1 MTNTSRLRTSGSLVG
16 SKWNDGFGYMDDDL
30 IVHPYNKNFES
41 ILTESDYVVEFRDKR
56 LGELS
61 GSR

>member
-1 MTNTSRLRTSGSLVG
+1 
-16 SKWNDGFGYMDDDL
+16 MDDDL
-30 IVHPYNKNFES
+30 IVHPYNENFES
-41 ILTESDYVVEFRDKR
+41 ILTESDYVVEFREKH

>member
-1 MTNTSRLRTSGSLVG
+1 
-16 SKWNDGFGYMDDDL
+16 MDDDL